1 LEIGEGVDGVV
12 GGGETAKV
20 IALELG
26 GGEDAALLFEGLRG
40 DARAFGGGDLDAG
53 PFGVEIVVGED
64 FEEEVI
70 GALGSGEEPN
80 GGVGDG
86 GGHGEDGLEE
96 GTRDE
101 GSFVD

>member
-1 LEIGEGVDGVV
+1 
-12 GGGETAKV
+12 
-20 IALELG
+20 
-26 GGEDAALLFEGLRG
+26 
-40 DARAFGGGDLDAG
+40 
-53 PFGVEIVVGED
+53 VVGED